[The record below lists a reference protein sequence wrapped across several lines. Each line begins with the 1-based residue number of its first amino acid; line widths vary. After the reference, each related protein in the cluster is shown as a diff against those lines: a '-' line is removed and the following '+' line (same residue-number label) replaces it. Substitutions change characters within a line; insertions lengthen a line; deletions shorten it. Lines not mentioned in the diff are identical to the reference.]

1 MKKESIK
8 EHNMRILMQSIKQAN
23 EAGGA
28 YVIQTF
34 NAKTKEFYITDEQN
48 KEMKEAC
55 EWLKKEKQK

>member
-1 MKKESIK
+1 
-8 EHNMRILMQSIKQAN
+8 MQSIKQAN

-34 NAKTKEFYITDEQN
+34 NAKTKELYVTDEQN